1 MNNHNPSNS
10 NNHIKRLDPFHLAMI
25 AIITILL
32 VYWLIGSVQYRLDN
46 YQTVILQQQKEIY
59 TLNKRILLLEEYSDY
74 AKKFNEFMNN
84 TDYVVKKLH
93 QTSVRTNKVSKNN
106 YSSNNISTKSNYK
119 GILTGSDSESESEIM
134 IGSEYDIYGNAIED
148 NDLDSKVNRIKNKL
162 NNNK

>member
-1 MNNHNPSNS
+1 MNNTNHN
-10 NNHIKRLDPFHLAMI
+10 IKRLDPFHLAMI

-74 AKKFNEFMNN
+74 AKKFSEFMSN

-106 YSSNNISTKSNYK
+106 YSSNLNSPYRNNHINNNDLETV
-119 GILTGSDSESESEIM
+119 GDSENETM

-148 NDLDSKVNRIKNKL
+148 SDLDSKVNRIKNKL
-162 NNNK
+162 SNNK